1 MLTPLSTSSPVLPF
15 VPQQSSL
22 YHTTSLLAA
31 AIDTASLIY
40 RIPESGLDLQ
50 DFTSVLTATGRKLTS
65 LSTLLPFPLLK
76 DSTLLHSLSLHP
88 PSSSSSLTPYLHT
101 LCTPVTACNIV
112 RGVPSSYKPFT
123 TGATSYDS
131 FTSLNDVISHEF
143 GKKYSGCDSF
153 SMLANSP
160 LVLRHPFPN
169 VFSPRITPNGFVTA
183 HSATN
188 PVNSVSV
195 ITIRMDLYVEV
206 FVIRKRTYSY
216 LPN

>member
-1 MLTPLSTSSPVLPF
+1 MLTPLSTSPPVFPF
-15 VPQQSSL
+15 IPQQASL
-22 YHTTSLLAA
+22 YHTSSLLAA

-50 DFTSVLTATGRKLTS
+50 DFTSILTTTGRKLTS

-88 PSSSSSLTPYLHT
+88 LSSSTCLTPYLHT
-101 LCTPVTACNIV
+101 PCTPVTACNIV
-112 RGVPSSYKPFT
+112 RGVPSSYRPLT
-123 TGATSYDS
+123 VGASSYDS

-143 GKKYSGCDSF
+143 GNKYSGCDSF

-160 LVLRHPFPN
+160 LVLRNPFPN
-169 VFSPRITPNGFVTA
+169 VFSSRITSNGFVTS
-183 HSATN
+183 HTSSDVSDKLATN

-195 ITIRMDLYVEV
+195 ISEDLY
-206 FVIRKRTYSY
+206 
-216 LPN
+216 L